1 MHVVEVTSSIRRS
14 GAWYVTVLSIGVVL
28 ERFANYIWYEDP
40 VVKGQAPNIIVTF
53 VYFTVAGVL
62 WLMLESRPP
71 ARKLLVA
78 FLAAMAIAWVAHL
91 VLYRYHGDAF
101 NYTALLYIPIL
112 ALIALKPPSLAEAQT
127 AALGLS
133 WAVSAVLVLT
143 RIFEMLGVLAIKP
156 QPEGII
162 EFDSERYFLPL
173 NDFLGIDGRWPG
185 PFGHN
190 GDTAMMGALL
200 IVLAFAF
207 WSRAS
212 WLFLFV
218 GGLTLVL
225 TNGRASIGAAVAGLV
240 VIAMF
245 SRTTHFRGI
254 PRSLRITIG
263 SIILILGALFMFA
276 RPAGLTGREKIWPAF
291 IQLWLESPWVGVGGS
306 GIANGNDIAQAY
318 GHAHSLYIDELARWG
333 LAGFITQF
341 VALGIGVFIAA
352 KAAGFGFPGPLAVM
366 VTYFITGVT
375 EPRNNWIAPSATG
388 FLLILMV
395 LAAAA
400 YTTQKRGTKGG
411 ATQLDNVES
420 HKGANQPL
428 TSTSGADDIPG
439 ETKRGSSG

>member
-1 MHVVEVTSSIRRS
+1 MHFVKVTASIPRS
-14 GAWYVTVLSIGVVL
+14 GAWYLTVLSIGVVL

-40 VVKGQAPNIIVTF
+40 VFKGQAPNIVVTF
-53 VYFTVAGVL
+53 VYFVVAGVL
-62 WLMLESRPP
+62 WLLLKRRPP
-71 ARKLLVA
+71 ARRLLLA
-78 FLAAMAIAWVAHL
+78 FLTAMAIAWVAHL

-101 NYTALLYIPIL
+101 NYTALLYVPVL
-112 ALIALKPPSLAEAQT
+112 VMIALKPPTALEARTASLGFA
-127 AALGLS
+127 
-133 WAVSAVLVLT
+133 WMVSTILVLT
-143 RIFEMLGVLAIKP
+143 RVLEMLGALEIKP

-162 EFDSERYFLPL
+162 EFDNERYFLPL
-173 NDFLGIDGRWPG
+173 NDLLGIDGRWPG

-212 WLFLFV
+212 WIFLLV

-240 VIAMF
+240 LIAMF
-245 SRTTHFRGI
+245 SRSANLRAI
-254 PRSLRITIG
+254 PRWLRITVG
-263 SIILILGALFMFA
+263 SVVLVLGALFMFA

-291 IQLWLESPWVGVGGS
+291 LELWLESPWVGVGGI

-333 LAGFITQF
+333 LAGFIAQF

-352 KAAGFGFPGPLAVM
+352 RAAGIGFPGPLAVM
-366 VTYFITGVT
+366 VSYFITGVT
-375 EPRNNWIAPSATG
+375 EPRNNWIVPSATG

-400 YTTQKRGTKGG
+400 CLTQRRESSSGESL
-411 ATQLDNVES
+411 QLTAGDRQDS
-420 HKGANQPL
+420 NQPF
-428 TSTSGADDIPG
+428 TSTSGADDMPG
-439 ETKRGSSG
+439 ATTLDSSG